1 MRVDVAIGAS
11 VIILG
16 AAIISA
22 SGADGQYAQRTAKD
36 VPTFSRDVA
45 PILYR
50 NCASCHRPGEIAPM
64 SLMTYADARPWAKSI
79 RDEVSDGT
87 MPPWH
92 ADPNHGKFANDRSL
106 AAADREILTRWANGG
121 APEGDPK
128 DLPPAPKFVDGWQ
141 LGQPDTVLQ
150 LPVEYKVPADGFV
163 EYEYFEIPT
172 NFTEDKWLEGLEVRP
187 GNREVV
193 HHVIVSMRPPKPERR
208 PAAFRSA
215 PGMAIPPGQSG
226 GGEEREGS
234 AKRARGQSLFPPP
247 QRIGQP
253 IGGFAPGNSSLRF
266 EPGSAMLI
274 RAGATIV
281 VQMHYTPKG
290 TPQTD
295 RTKIGLFLAK
305 ETPKTE
311 MRMGTLVN
319 GTLDIPAGAADYVV
333 QAEMTTVAD
342 VTLRQML
349 PHTHLR
355 GKSWEYTVTY
365 PDGRSEVILSVPKYD
380 FNWQTDY
387 VFAEPLK
394 LPKGTKIRAVAHYD
408 NSTANKSNPDP
419 KINVKWGDQ
428 TWEEM
433 MFTAFV
439 FSIDGVAPG
448 TVMTAPPTGG
458 GQ

>member
-1 MRVDVAIGAS
+1 MRARFAIAAS
-11 VIILG
+11 VIIL
-16 AAIISA
+16 ATAIITA
-22 SGADGQYAQRTAKD
+22 GGPGEQYAAKPAND
-36 VPTFSRDVA
+36 VPTFSKDVA
-45 PILYR
+45 PILYK
-50 NCASCHRPGEIAPM
+50 NCATCHRPGEIAPM
-64 SLMTYADARPWAKSI
+64 SLLTYAEARPWAKSI

-92 ADPNHGKFANDRSL
+92 ADPKHGKFANDRSL
-106 AAADREILTRWANGG
+106 TAADRDVLTRWANGG
-121 APEGDPK
+121 APEGDAK
-128 DLPPAPKFVDGWQ
+128 DLPAAPKFVDGWQ

-163 EYEYFEIPT
+163 EYEYFELPT
-172 NFTEDKWLEGLEVRP
+172 NFTEDKWMEGLEVRA
-187 GNREVV
+187 GNRAVV
-193 HHVIVSMRPPKPERR
+193 HHVIVSMRPATPERR
-208 PAAFRSA
+208 PTGFRGA
-215 PGMAIPPGQSG
+215 PGMGIPPGQSG
-226 GGEEREGS
+226 GGAEPEGTP
-234 AKRARGQSLFPPP
+234 KRARGVSLFPAP
-247 QRIGQP
+247 QRLGQP
-253 IGGFAPGNSSLRF
+253 IGGFAPGNTYVKF
-266 EPGSAMLI
+266 DPGSAMLI
-274 RAGATIV
+274 RAGSTIV
-281 VQMHYTPKG
+281 IQMHYTTNG

-305 ETPKTE
+305 EAPKVE

-319 GTLDIPAGAADYVV
+319 GKLDIPAGEADYSIA
-333 QAEMTTVAD
+333 AEMTTTAD

-355 GKSWEYTVTY
+355 GKSWEYTATY
-365 PDGRSEVILSVPKYD
+365 PDGRSEVILAVPKYD

-387 VFAEPLK
+387 VFAEPIK

-419 KINVKWGDQ
+419 KVNVKWGDQ

-439 FSIDGVAPG
+439 YSLDGVAPG
-448 TVMTAPPTGG
+448 TVITTPPSG